1 MPDESHSL
9 SPYERMR
16 PMLGAV
22 IGLIV
27 LYAAIAGAY
36 LYWQTMSRYLL
47 IIPATAYLLLP
58 ERGF

>member
-1 MPDESHSL
+1 
-9 SPYERMR
+9 MR